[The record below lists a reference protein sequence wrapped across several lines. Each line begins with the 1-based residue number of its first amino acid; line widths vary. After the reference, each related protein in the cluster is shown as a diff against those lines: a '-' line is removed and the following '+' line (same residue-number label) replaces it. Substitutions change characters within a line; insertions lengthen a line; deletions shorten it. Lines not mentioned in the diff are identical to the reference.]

1 MTPERRAR
9 VMAKPYMANLALRH
23 RTTNPEVDADEA
35 SLRDVKRYSPGA
47 RSNPIV
53 GPVLAEVADTPVTYP
68 ESSNLAEMLEY
79 LYSNL
84 ARRCMLDFQAGGY
97 TPDELRDLTD
107 PALLRHDRVQT
118 YEGLLDLAVLGVA
131 GQLEVILHDP
141 AAPRV
146 GAALVAFPTVAN
158 PYASVLPRD
167 NVRYLPPPDDSERDE
182 DGVVCPVLPL
192 RQEDEEDGDE
202 GLDDFDF
209 DFEDFDDDPPQ
220 ETEPWARPAS
230 IKDVEPQ
237 EAWSVRRLVSW
248 LMHRFASTCIFC
260 ERTGRDRAPDW
271 GGVVVRRGQ
280 RIHVLPICS
289 TCLCDATGVYELG
302 LLDNSLDVVRNDGF
316 HDDHGWFEDR
326 WL

>member
-1 MTPERRAR
+1 M
-9 VMAKPYMANLALRH
+9 ALRH

-53 GPVLAEVADTPVTYP
+53 GPVLAEVVDTPVTYP
-68 ESSNLAEMLEY
+68 DSSDLAELLEY
-79 LYSNL
+79 MFSNL
-84 ARRCMLDFQAGGY
+84 ARRCMLDFRLGGY
-97 TPDELRDLTD
+97 TTDELRDATD
-107 PALLRHDRVQT
+107 PALLRADRVET
-118 YEGLLDLAVLGVA
+118 YEGMLDLAVLGVA

-141 AAPRV
+141 AAPCV
-146 GAALVAFPTVAN
+146 GGALVAFPTIAN
-158 PYASVLPRD
+158 PFASVLPYDNVSCLPPRD
-167 NVRYLPPPDDSERDE
+167 NSPRDE
-182 DGVVCPVLPL
+182 DGPACPVLPL
-192 RQEDEEDGDE
+192 RPRDEEDGDE
-202 GLDDFDF
+202 DLDDFDF
-209 DFEDFDDDPPQ
+209 DFEDFDDDLS
-220 ETEPWARPAS
+220 EDTEPWARPAS
-230 IKDVEPQ
+230 SKDAEPQ

-260 ERTGRDRAPDW
+260 ERAGGDRAPDW

-289 TCLCDATGVYELG
+289 TCLCDATDVYELK